1 MEFLDWTIP
10 LKLFAVIVLVVANG
24 FFVASEFSLVALRRS
39 RIDQMRNE
47 GHPLGKDLT
56 RASDNLDAYLA
67 ATQIGITLSSLGLG
81 WIGEPAVAAVLGP
94 LFSGMPAPFN
104 WLGSH
109 TAAFII
115 AFSLVTF
122 LHVVFGELLPKSLA
136 IQRSEQVALRITRP
150 LAIFLLIF
158 RPLLYVLNG
167 FANWVLRKIGLD
179 PATGEG
185 HLYSMEELRL
195 LISASNE
202 AGLIHK
208 AQGNLVDRALTMG
221 DRKALAYMTPA
232 VDLEWVE
239 AGRPVAETR
248 AQMLASPYS
257 RFPVR
262 IGDGGQ
268 IGIVTAKTILGLDP
282 SLPSLP
288 PEAIMEAVFVPEYA
302 RVPQVME
309 EFRRKHLECVLIL
322 DELGDL
328 EGMLTTHDLFD
339 ALAGDSRLPP
349 QKVKIKPRKAG
360 TPAQPT
366 QIEDG
371 RIFDAGL
378 PVDEFARMVGRPLF
392 GMEENRWYN
401 TLAGFALERLRQLPE
416 VGQRFAHDGLLFEI
430 AEIRDRRILRI
441 SVFDQSGPRLEEAA
455 LVKETG

>member
-1 MEFLDWTIP
+1 MDFFDWTI
-10 LKLFAVIVLVVANG
+10 LVKLSAVFVLVVANG

-47 GHPLGKDLT
+47 GHPLGQELT

-81 WIGEPAVAAVLGP
+81 WIGEPAVAAVLVP
-94 LFSGMPAPFN
+94 LFSGLPAPLN
-104 WLGSH
+104 WLGTH

-232 VDLEWVE
+232 VDLEWVD
-239 AGRPVAETR
+239 AGRPVSETR

-262 IGDGGQ
+262 IGDGF
-268 IGIVTAKTILGLDP
+268 GIVTAKTILGLDP
-282 SLPSLP
+282 ALPSLP
-288 PEAIMEAVFVPEYA
+288 PEAIMEAVFVPEHA
-302 RVPQVME
+302 RVLQVME

-339 ALAGDSRLPP
+339 ALAGDSRSQP
-349 QKVKIKPRKAG
+349 QTVKMKPRKAG
-360 TPAQPT
+360 AIAIPT
-366 QIEDG
+366 GTGEG

-378 PVDEFARMVGRPLF
+378 PLDEFARMINHPFLGVQ
-392 GMEENRWYN
+392 EYRWYN
-401 TLAGFALERLRQLPE
+401 TLAGFVLEQIKQIPQ
-416 VGQRFAHDGLLFEI
+416 VGQCFVHDGLLFEV
-430 AEIRDRRILRI
+430 AEMQERRITRVL
-441 SVFDQSGPRLEEAA
+441 VQDQTRQRS
-455 LVKETG
+455 

>member
-1 MEFLDWTIP
+1 MDFFDWTI
-10 LKLFAVIVLVVANG
+10 LVKLSAVFVLVVANG

-47 GHPLGKDLT
+47 GHPLGQELT

-94 LFSGMPAPFN
+94 LFSGLPAPLN
-104 WLGSH
+104 WLGTH

-239 AGRPVAETR
+239 LDRPLATIR

-262 IGDGGQ
+262 IGDGF
-268 IGIVTAKTILGLDP
+268 GIITAKTILGLDP
-282 SLPSLP
+282 ALPSLP
-288 PEAIMEAVFVPEYA
+288 PEAITEAVFVPEHA
-302 RVPQVME
+302 RVLQVME

-322 DELGDL
+322 DEHGDL

-339 ALAGDSRLPP
+339 ALAGDSRSQP
-349 QKVKIKPRKAG
+349 QTVKMKPRKPGATAIPAG
-360 TPAQPT
+360 
-366 QIEDG
+366 IGEG

-378 PVDEFARMVGRPLF
+378 PLDEFARMINHPFLGVQ
-392 GMEENRWYN
+392 EYRWYN
-401 TLAGFALERLRQLPE
+401 TLAGFVLEQMKQIPQ
-416 VGQRFAHDGLLFEI
+416 VGQCFVHDGLLFEV
-430 AEIRDRRILRI
+430 AEMQERRITRVL
-441 SVFDQSGPRLEEAA
+441 VQDQTRQRS
-455 LVKETG
+455 